1 DVGVGSPVGHAPP
14 QPLHGTHA
22 KTLEPHAAAPD
33 LRREEHDRAKHAR
46 VDRYLAV
53 EAEPIAVEDP
63 RTHDGLEQ
71 VLAERRPA
79 ERRETREDASPS
91 LVLEQ
96 EQDSRS
102 IADGEKGPREEP
114 SELDENPERLHGDTE
129 HAREKNFLW
138 NQIGQQP
145 EAEAEVEHSAKDGQV

>member
-1 DVGVGSPVGHAPP
+1 SPPAGPIVPAVDGLPGATRFTSAGSIGSVDVDDVGVGSPVGHAPP

-79 ERRETREDASPS
+79 ERRETRENASPS
-91 LVLEQ
+91 LALEQ
-96 EQDSRS
+96 EQGSRS
-102 IADGEKGPREEP
+102 MVGGEKG
-114 SELDENPERLHGDTE
+114 
-129 HAREKNFLW
+129 
-138 NQIGQQP
+138 Q
-145 EAEAEVEHSAKDGQV
+145 